1 MFRFLKPQR
10 IANKIILLVMLLV
23 LFSILLWGSLT
34 YSSSRDELLKTKSS
48 QLNEIAFRLSSE
60 IGNFFLPLK
69 IELNLI
75 SNTIKTEKN
84 KVDNNTTI
92 LLHRL
97 LHSRSEIE
105 ELSIVGSN
113 RKELIHISRMA
124 GNTSNQ
130 LRDFSDDYLV
140 NNSLEGKIT
149 TDSIKFSQY
158 LEPTIRLTTPVKAD
172 DNFQSILSVVNL
184 KWLWDIVQSKKVG
197 LNGIVYVID
206 ESLKLVAHPDPSLVL
221 SDLNLRE
228 STIPGSFF
236 IDKSEKELIIYTNLS
251 GKQVAGVARFDP
263 NHQWWIIVEQPVSEA
278 LAPLDRV
285 INRFALAFLFA
296 TIITIVTVFI
306 FSKRMMRPL
315 EDLEI
320 AISNLSQGNLDVSVN
335 IPKSTE
341 LSSLSTAFNLMAL
354 KLKDKTHQLEH
365 NAHYDELTKLP
376 NRKLLY
382 KKLEERFNQEK
393 SKNRS
398 FALLLLDLDRFKEI
412 NDSLGHNYG
421 DILLKQLGSR
431 LSSLIHRNDLVA
443 RLGGDEFALVLETA
457 DTPEKAIEIA
467 RKVRIEIQ
475 RQFKLDG
482 IRLLVDGSI
491 GISMYPNDGDNVSI
505 LMRHADVAMYQ
516 AKKGNLGFA
525 VYNGDDDINSPERL
539 ALINDLPKAIEEN
552 QLILHYQPKINIRDR
567 KVVGLEALVR
577 WNHPEH
583 GIIPPDQFIPIVEL
597 GDSII
602 SLTDWVINEALS
614 DSKEWHKQGFPF
626 SIAVNISALN
636 IQDQEF
642 LEKLNLHLSK
652 HDFEAKYLHLE
663 LTESVVMSDTVKSH
677 STIEGIH
684 KQGLSISIDDY
695 GTGYSSLAY
704 LKNLSVNELKIDRS
718 FVKDVDYN
726 ENDAI
731 IVRSTIDMSHN
742 LGLQVTAE
750 GVETQGALEIL
761 DILNCEYAQGFY
773 ISRPLPYNQILP
785 WLETWNKKNIGHV
798 SIE

>member
-1 MFRFLKPQR
+1 MFRITSPQR

-34 YSSSRDELLKTKSS
+34 YSGSRDELLKTKSS

-75 SNTIKTEKN
+75 SETILVQNNKVNNKTE
-84 KVDNNTTI
+84 VQ
-92 LLHRL
+92 LHRL
-97 LHSRSEIE
+97 LNSRSEIE
-105 ELSIVGSN
+105 ELSLIEWDGM
-113 RKELIHISRMA
+113 ELIRISRMS

-130 LRDFSDDYLV
+130 LRDLKDDELVKNVISD
-140 NNSLEGKIT
+140 KIT
-149 TDSIKFSQY
+149 MDSIKFSKY
-158 LEPTIRLTTPVKAD
+158 LEPTIRLATAFKTGKK
-172 DNFQSILSVVNL
+172 NQSILSVINL

-197 LNGIVYVID
+197 KSGIVYVID

-221 SDLNLRE
+221 SNLRI
-228 STIPGSFF
+228 SDSNIPKEFF
-236 IDKSEKELIIYTNLS
+236 LNKNKKELAIYTDLQ
-251 GKQVAGVARFDP
+251 GKKVAGVASFDP
-263 NHQWWIIVEQPVSEA
+263 NHRWWIIVEQPVNEA

-285 INRFALAFLFA
+285 INRFFLAFLLA
-296 TIITIVTVFI
+296 TIITVVSVFI

-320 AISNLSQGNLDVSVN
+320 AISNLSKGNLDVSVK

-354 KLKDKTHQLEH
+354 KLKEKTHQLEH

-382 KKLEERFNQEK
+382 KTLEELFDQVQSK
-393 SKNRS
+393 SQN
-398 FALLLLDLDRFKEI
+398 FALLILDLDRFKEI

-421 DILLKQLGSR
+421 DILLKQLSTR
-431 LSSLIHRNDLVA
+431 LSSLKDANDFVA

-457 DTPEKAIEIA
+457 DTPEKAIKFA
-467 RKVRIEIQ
+467 RKARAEIQ

-482 IRLLVDGSI
+482 IGLMVDGSI
-491 GISMYPNDGDNVSI
+491 GISMYPNDGDNVSE

-516 AKKGNLGFA
+516 AKKDNLGVA
-525 VYNGDDDINSPERL
+525 VYNADDDINSPERL

-552 QLILHYQPKINIRDR
+552 QLLLHYQPKISLRDR
-567 KVVGLEALVR
+567 NVIGLEALVR
-577 WNHPEH
+577 WDHPEH

-602 SLTDWVINEALS
+602 SLTDWVINQALE
-614 DSKEWHKQGFPF
+614 DCKIWHEQGFLF
-626 SIAVNISALN
+626 TIAVNISALN

-642 LEKLNLHLSK
+642 LDKLNQLISK
-652 HDFEAKYLHLE
+652 HEINASYLHLE
-663 LTESVVMSDTVKSH
+663 LTESVIMSDTVKSA

-684 KQGLSISIDDY
+684 EQGHAISIDDY

-704 LKNLSVNELKIDRS
+704 LKNLSVDELKIDRS
-718 FVKDVDYN
+718 FVMNMDSD
-726 ENDAI
+726 ENDAVI
-731 IVRSTIDMSHN
+731 IKSTIDMSHN

-750 GVETQGALEIL
+750 GVETKDVLELL
-761 DILNCEYAQGFY
+761 DMLDCEFAQGYY
-773 ISRPLPYNQILP
+773 ISRPLPCDQILP
-785 WLETWNKKNIGHV
+785 WLETWNAKNIEH
-798 SIE
+798 IPI